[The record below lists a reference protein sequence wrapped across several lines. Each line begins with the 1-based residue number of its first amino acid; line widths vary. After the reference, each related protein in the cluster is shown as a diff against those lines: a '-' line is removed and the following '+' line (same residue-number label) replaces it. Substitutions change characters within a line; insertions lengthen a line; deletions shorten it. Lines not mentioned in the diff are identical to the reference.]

1 MGLIAEKCEFCGKVE
16 CCDLMYSYEYEY
28 LLNIDVIVRLEGNIA
43 IEVMDTQNVMAAE
56 KYKDVIKSHPGRC
69 ID

>member
-1 MGLIAEKCEFCGKVE
+1 
-16 CCDLMYSYEYEY
+16 MYSYEYEY

-56 KYKDVIKSHPGRC
+56 KYKDVIKKSPGTLHRLKT
-69 ID
+69 DF